1 MQLHLI
7 PSSNINYSKHPLK
20 KHGLGMF
27 SRGIET
33 LLGLG
38 ILTTIQSS
46 FVFVLL
52 KTHLGPASRPGRE
65 YLTPLAMAIVHRC
78 P

>member
-1 MQLHLI
+1 
-7 PSSNINYSKHPLK
+7 
-20 KHGLGMF
+20 MF
-27 SRGIET
+27 SRGIKA

-38 ILTTIQSS
+38 TIYGLFHIRGILTTTQSL

-65 YLTPLAMAIVHRC
+65 YLTPLAMAIVHRL
-78 P
+78 